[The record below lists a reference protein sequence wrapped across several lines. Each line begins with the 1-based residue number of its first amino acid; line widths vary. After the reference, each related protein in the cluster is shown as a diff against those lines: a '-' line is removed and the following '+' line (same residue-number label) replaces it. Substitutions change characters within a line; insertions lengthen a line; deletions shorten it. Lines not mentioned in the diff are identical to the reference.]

1 MNYFKSIGLIVITII
16 AVTPVSGCKSLTT
29 QREATKYSTEL
40 KKQSRVSGLSKMDD
54 SAIIKED
61 KQPIVKII
69 SGEETDGIEDA
80 HARLK
85 QKIAETEL
93 QEDSGLGKTVK
104 SLSLRN
110 VPVKLIAEILTDIF
124 EYNVV
129 VSKGAAEINI
139 DVFMQEL
146 TLRQAIESIAR
157 LNGMWFREDENI
169 ITLMTM
175 DEYASE
181 MVVRRNE
188 KSRAFNLR
196 YTNASDIAKIIAAVM
211 GSQIQYADIG
221 EEQTYGHVDT
231 KSDSNSNSAA
241 ANEIDL
247 ELSDDD
253 KKKLAAKGGV
263 DSGSDAAKLSKK
275 IGKKLPAV
283 MTVFKRNN
291 SILVRSLDSSIINEI
306 KKIVQVLDTP
316 TNQVL
321 LELRIMQIT
330 LDDGFESF
338 FQFSHA
344 NNRAKNYG
352 VTTNDLGK
360 GALNLGSLADIAGI
374 AETFSIG
381 FTNDWINARLELY
394 AQNNKVNTLA
404 TPFLMCANNSKVEFF
419 VGSEVPLRKDVTSKT
434 ISDDEGNVVQTYFE
448 IDIEN
453 KELGTDID
461 ISSFINE
468 DGTIT
473 MTFDADISSAQY
485 GISSITT
492 FNDET
497 GATITLPID
506 GVEKST
512 LKSIIS
518 GRPGQT
524 MVIGGIIRENVQD
537 FETKVPFIGD
547 VPVLGRLF
555 KKESESTVKTE
566 TIILLTPHII
576 QHPANAAKVGDKFI
590 GKSSSHPIIEA
601 KGRRR

>member
-1 MNYFKSIGLIVITII
+1 MKYFKSTVLIFISLL
-16 AVTPVSGCKSLTT
+16 AVNSVSGCKSLKT
-29 QREATKYSTEL
+29 RKDATKYSSEL
-40 KKQSRVSGLSKMDD
+40 KKESGSVLTQDKSDD
-54 SAIIKED
+54 VVIKD

-69 SGEETDGIEDA
+69 SGEETEGIEDA
-80 HARLK
+80 YDRIRQQVAK
-85 QKIAETEL
+85 VEEL
-93 QEDSGLGKTVK
+93 EQTGLDKKVK
-104 SLSLRN
+104 ALSLRQ

-139 DVFMQEL
+139 DVFMQDL

-169 ITLMTM
+169 ITLMTL

-196 YTNASDIAKIIAAVM
+196 YTNASDIAKIISAVM
-211 GSQIQYADIG
+211 GSQVQYADIG
-221 EEQTYGHVDT
+221 EEQTYGHVEGL
-231 KSDSNSNSAA
+231 SEGGSGSASV
-241 ANEIDL
+241 DKLKL
-247 ELSDDD
+247 ELSQEDI
-253 KKKLAAKGGV
+253 KKLQVNGV
-263 DSGSDAAKLSKK
+263 TEVQADAAKLSHK

-291 SILVRSLDSSIINEI
+291 SILVRSLDGAIINEI
-306 KKIVQVLDTP
+306 KKIIQVLDTP

-338 FQFSHA
+338 FQLSHQ
-344 NNRAKNYG
+344 NSRSKNYG
-352 VTTNDLGK
+352 VTTNDLGS
-360 GALNLGSLADIAGI
+360 GALSIGSLANITGI
-374 AETFSIG
+374 ADTFSIG

-419 VGSEVPLRKDVTSKT
+419 VGNEVPLRKDVTSKT

-461 ISSFINE
+461 ISSFIND

-473 MTFDADISSAQY
+473 MTFEADISSPQY

-492 FNDET
+492 FDDESGT
-497 GATITLPID
+497 AITLPID

-537 FETKVPFIGD
+537 YETKVPIIGD
-547 VPVLGRLF
+547 VPILGRLF

-566 TIILLTPHII
+566 TIMLLTPHII
-576 QHPANAAKVGDKFI
+576 KHPANAAKVGDTFI
-590 GKSSSHPIIEA
+590 SKSSSHPIINT
-601 KGRRR
+601 KSRKRR